1 MRRSA
6 TVPAKSEPP
15 FVARLPL
22 QPMRRDEEAAAG
34 SVMVGAEAKTSA
46 PSRKPERVKG
56 EAEGE

>member
-1 MRRSA
+1 MP
-6 TVPAKSEPP
+6 VKSEPP

-34 SVMVGAEAKTSA
+34 SVMVAAEAKTSA